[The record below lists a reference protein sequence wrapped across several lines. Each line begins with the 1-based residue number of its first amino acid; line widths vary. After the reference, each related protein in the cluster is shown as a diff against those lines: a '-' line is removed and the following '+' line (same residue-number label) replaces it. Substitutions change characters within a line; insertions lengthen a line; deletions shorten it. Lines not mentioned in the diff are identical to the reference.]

1 MEDKIFTK
9 NRNFSYNFFM
19 SKKDKIK
26 LEIDILKA
34 LILAFLTA
42 IFGIFGYS
50 VLNYNRIDWVQGA
63 FIALGIIFSCLVLY
77 ILGKR
82 VYKILKQIEELE

>member
-1 MEDKIFTK
+1 
-9 NRNFSYNFFM
+9 M
-19 SKKDKIK
+19 SKKEKIR

-50 VLNYNRIDWVQGA
+50 VLNYSRIDWIQGI
-63 FIALGIIFSCLVLY
+63 FIALGVILSLVILY
-77 ILGKR
+77 ALGKR
-82 VYKILKQIEELE
+82 VYKI

>member
-1 MEDKIFTK
+1 
-9 NRNFSYNFFM
+9 M
-19 SKKDKIK
+19 SKKERIK

-50 VLNYNRIDWVQGA
+50 VINYQSIDLVKA
-63 FIALGIIFSCLVLY
+63 VAIMLGIMVLCILLY
-77 ILGKR
+77 ICAKK
-82 VYKILKQIEELE
+82 VLKNLKDIEELQ

>member
-1 MEDKIFTK
+1 
-9 NRNFSYNFFM
+9 M
-19 SKKDKIK
+19 SNKDRIK
-26 LEIDILKA
+26 LDVDILKA

-50 VLNYNRIDWVQGA
+50 VLNYSHIDLIQGIL
-63 FIALGIIFSCLVLY
+63 IALGIILSFVILY

-82 VYKILKQIEELE
+82 IYNILNRIEEL